1 MLLVDQNVF
10 FFVVLKH
17 TSSSLNWG
25 YPFTEEHTDFLGDY
39 KRLKIENSFTKLLKY
54 VEMEH
59 LGTLNF
65 RLKKKQNNLYL
76 KVLFSVSNF
85 SSTVDCKKLKELL
98 ILVCSL
104 FFFTVLSIC

>member
-10 FFVVLKH
+10 FVVVLKH